1 MGQTVSLASL
11 LRSRVLRNT
20 GWNLLGEGAPLAA
33 ALISI
38 PVLIHTIGVER
49 FGALTLTWALL
60 GYLSMLDF
68 GLARALIQ
76 RIAGLTGAGR
86 AEEVARAVW
95 PPLMIMCAV
104 GSVAGTAL
112 WLAADWL
119 AVSVIHASGLAK
131 EEIAGALRM
140 AAPIVPVALVSGGF
154 RGILEGT
161 HRFDLANAVKMPM
174 GVLNYLSPL
183 AVLPFTDSLVAVVA
197 AVAVGRLAGLVAFA
211 ALAARA
217 VPGLPGAFG
226 WHRENLRGVLVM
238 GGWISVSNVVGPAM
252 LYIDRFVL
260 ASLVP
265 MAAVAYYTTPF
276 EVVTRLLFIPAAL
289 AGALYPTAAAA
300 DRADPRRFGM
310 LVETGGVAVAAVFLP
325 ILMAA
330 FLAGPPVLGLWLG
343 PSFEADGG
351 PVLCVLA
358 LGVFLNAVAY
368 VPFAVIQGMGRADLT
383 AKMHLCE
390 LPLYIAV
397 LYALVGQWGIL
408 GAAIAWALRTGGDL
422 LVILVL
428 AARLTGQAQPSLHLA
443 AVVGSVSI
451 VCVGALLAGGM
462 AGALVLVVGLSA
474 VGVTVA
480 SRLLRGPLA
489 GRNSAPFPE

>member
-1 MGQTVSLASL
+1 MSITALF
-11 LRSRVLRNT
+11 RSRLLRNT

-38 PVLIHTIGVER
+38 PVLIHAIGVER

-60 GYLSMLDF
+60 GYLSLLDF

-76 RIAGLTGAGR
+76 RIAGLAGAGR
-86 AEEVARAVW
+86 MDEVARAVW
-95 PPLMIMCAV
+95 PPLIIM
-104 GSVAGTAL
+104 GSVGAVAGAAL
-112 WLAADWL
+112 WLTADWL
-119 AVSVIHASGLAK
+119 ADGVIHASGQV
-131 EEIAGALRM
+131 EGEIAGALRM

-154 RGILEGT
+154 RGILEGLN
-161 HRFDLANAVKMPM
+161 RFDLANAVKTPV

-197 AVAVGRLAGLVAFA
+197 AVAVGRIAGLLAFA
-211 ALAARA
+211 ALAART
-217 VPGLPGAFG
+217 VPGLSRSFG
-226 WHRENLRGVLVM
+226 WHSENLRHFLVM

-252 LYIDRFVL
+252 LYVDRFIL

-289 AGALYPTAAAA
+289 AGALYPAAAAA
-300 DRADPRRFGM
+300 DRTEPHRLGA
-310 LVETGGVAVAAVFLP
+310 LVETGGLAVAAVFLP
-325 ILMAA
+325 VLVAA
-330 FLAGPPVLGLWLG
+330 FLAGPPVLRVWLG
-343 PSFEADGG
+343 PAFEAEGG

-368 VPFAVIQGMGRADLT
+368 VPFAVIQGLGRADLT

-390 LPLYIAV
+390 LPLYIGV
-397 LYALVGQWGIL
+397 LYALVGQWGIQ
-408 GAAIAWALRTGGDL
+408 GAAIAWTLRTGGDL

-428 AARLTGQAQPSLHLA
+428 AARLTGRVGPSLHLA
-443 AVVGSVSI
+443 AVVGSVSL
-451 VCVGALLAGGM
+451 VCVAALLLGGTV
-462 AGALVLVVGLSA
+462 GAVVLCVGLAA
-474 VGVTVA
+474 VGVTA
-480 SRLLRGPLA
+480 GLHLLYGRLARRSLAA
-489 GRNSAPFPE
+489 GRGAA